1 MFTGSH
7 GYSLLLFT
15 KIQANLPWNKSFKN
29 LKALFNLYSFILPF
43 YSFNNRAPAHVI
55 VTSVVFDCSLPGS
68 CVHGDSRGKNTEVG
82 CHALLQGI
90 FPTQESNPHLSHL
103 LHWQADSFSLAPP
116 GKPYRAPA
124 ISQIVHQSLE
134 TQNSQDSFGI
144 CGLDEPIY
152 FWIGPEFIFLTSV

>member
-1 MFTGSH
+1 M
-7 GYSLLLFT
+7 
-15 KIQANLPWNKSFKN
+15 NKSFKN

-43 YSFNNRAPAHVI
+43 YSCNNRAPAHVI
-55 VTSVVFDCSLPGS
+55 VTSVVSNCSLPRS

-90 FPTQESNPHLSHL
+90 FPTQESNPHLLHL
-103 LHWQADSFSLAPP
+103 LHWQADSFPLAPP
-116 GKPYRAPA
+116 GKPCRAPA

-144 CGLDEPIY
+144 CGLDEPVY
-152 FWIGPEFIFLTSV
+152 F